1 MRSDSTLPP
10 PASTTEAIKANGA
23 RTALGISLGAV
34 GGLVAALVA
43 MLVLFSTLSPTFFTL
58 PTFTTIANEIPD
70 LLVMAVGMTFILM
83 IGGIDLSVGSVLAL
97 AASVLSIAMTTLG
110 WGLLPA
116 ALAGVVLATAAG
128 ALTGTVTVR
137 WGIPSFI
144 VSLGV
149 LEMAR
154 GLAYSLTD
162 SRTVYIGSAVDWL
175 ANPIALGI
183 APSFLIAIAVTIIGQ
198 IVLVRTVFGRYLVA
212 IGTNEEAVRLA
223 GVNPRP
229 YKIAVFALMG
239 LLSGLAALFQVS
251 RLEAADP
258 NAGVG
263 MELQVIAA
271 VVIGGTSLMGGRGSV
286 ARTLFG
292 VLIISVLEAGLAQ
305 IGASEP
311 TKRIIT
317 GAVIVAAVVM
327 DTYRSHR
334 SSSSSSSSSK

>member
-10 PASTTEAIKANGA
+10 TPPTPAAGTRA
-23 RTALGISLGAV
+23 ALGMSLGTI
-34 GGLVAALVA
+34 GGLLAALVA
-43 MLVLFSTLSPTFFTL
+43 MLVLFSTLSPTFFSL

-97 AASVLSIAMTTLG
+97 AASVLSVAMTQLG

-128 ALTGTVTVR
+128 MLTGAVTVH

-183 APSFLIAIAVTIIGQ
+183 APSFLIAIVITIIGQ

-229 YKIAVFALMG
+229 YKVAVFALMG

-286 ARTLFG
+286 VRTLFG
-292 VLIISVLEAGLAQ
+292 VLIISVLESGLAQ

-327 DTYRSHR
+327 DTYRSKRNR
-334 SSSSSSSSSK
+334 SKQH

>member
-10 PASTTEAIKANGA
+10 TPPAATASTRA
-23 RTALGISLGAV
+23 ALGMSLGTIS
-34 GGLVAALVA
+34 GLLAALVA
-43 MLVLFSTLSPTFFTL
+43 MLVLFGTLSPTFFSP

-97 AASVLSIAMTTLG
+97 AASVLSVAMTKLG

-128 ALTGTVTVR
+128 MLTGAVTVH

-183 APSFLIAIAVTIIGQ
+183 APSFLIAIAITVVGQ

-286 ARTLFG
+286 VRTLFG
-292 VLIISVLEAGLAQ
+292 VLIISVLESGLAQ

-327 DTYRSHR
+327 DTYRSKRNRVKHH
-334 SSSSSSSSSK
+334 

>member
-10 PASTTEAIKANGA
+10 TPPAAPASTRA
-23 RTALGISLGAV
+23 ALGMSLGTI
-34 GGLVAALVA
+34 GGLLAALVA
-43 MLVLFSTLSPTFFTL
+43 MLVLFGTLSPTFFSP

-83 IGGIDLSVGSVLAL
+83 IGGIDLSVGSVPAL
-97 AASVLSIAMTTLG
+97 AASVLSVAMTKLG

-128 ALTGTVTVR
+128 MLTGAVTVH

-183 APSFLIAIAVTIIGQ
+183 APSFLIAIAITVVGQ

-286 ARTLFG
+286 VRTLFG
-292 VLIISVLEAGLAQ
+292 VLIISVLESGLAQ

-327 DTYRSHR
+327 DTYRSKRNRVKHH
-334 SSSSSSSSSK
+334 

>member
-10 PASTTEAIKANGA
+10 TPPAAPASTRA
-23 RTALGISLGAV
+23 ALGMSLGTI
-34 GGLVAALVA
+34 GGLLAALVA
-43 MLVLFSTLSPTFFTL
+43 MLVLFGTLSPTFFSP

-97 AASVLSIAMTTLG
+97 AASVLSVAMTKLG

-128 ALTGTVTVR
+128 MLTGAVTVH

-183 APSFLIAIAVTIIGQ
+183 APSFLIAIAITVVGQ

-286 ARTLFG
+286 VRTLFG
-292 VLIISVLEAGLAQ
+292 VLIISVLESGLAQ

-327 DTYRSHR
+327 DTYRSKRNRVKHH
-334 SSSSSSSSSK
+334 